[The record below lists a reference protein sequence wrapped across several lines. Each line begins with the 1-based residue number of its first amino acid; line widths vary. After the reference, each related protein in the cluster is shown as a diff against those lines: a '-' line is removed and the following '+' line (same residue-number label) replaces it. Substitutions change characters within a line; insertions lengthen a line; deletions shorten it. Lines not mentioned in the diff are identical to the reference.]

1 MAIPLDKWLVMALLT
16 ILSIFLGLIP
26 YMMVRRRKYLPISL
40 NSSTYKVILTMLS
53 CFGAG
58 VLFSTSMLH
67 LLPEVR
73 ESFAEIPSVWT
84 TFDKHFPLAEV
95 VVICGFCLIYIVEEV
110 AHFIM
115 VDGHHGHHHHINT
128 VARHNSIA
136 HGVPIPNVKGSTA
149 SRGSIVNHL
158 PTNPSICITVPD
170 EEEGKKEGD
179 QHNKMSSITDSTGTS
194 MEEEQCPDDN
204 SNFATSLRTFL
215 ALIALSFHAIMEGV
229 AIGLQV
235 KMTFTFLFWEKVW
248 CPLNNSWKF
257 DFLKSAFLS
266 FFGSYYYNFYF
277 FDGDILSSFNW
288 QAIFC
293 VWHLHNTYILYEYVL
308 QSKGSRKGLTYLRI
322 IKNTL
327 TNLGR
332 RKSWI
337 FKMFFFSP
345 QDSTNV
351 WVMFGA
357 IASHKFV
364 ISFCMGMELVAS
376 QTKVL
381 TYLFSIIFFAVISP
395 VGIIIGSLL
404 ASDDSTQSVPVTV
417 IEVRKSKIYSLDR
430 ASIYWDT
437 HYYSTTFYSI
447 LWVSSIDKM
456 NCECSLFT
464 SRD

>member
-235 KMTFTFLFWEKVW
+235 KMTFTFLFWEKV
-248 CPLNNSWKF
+248 
-257 DFLKSAFLS
+257 
-266 FFGSYYYNFYF
+266 
-277 FDGDILSSFNW
+277 
-288 QAIFC
+288 
-293 VWHLHNTYILYEYVL
+293 
-308 QSKGSRKGLTYLRI
+308 
-322 IKNTL
+322 
-327 TNLGR
+327 
-332 RKSWI
+332 
-337 FKMFFFSP
+337 
-345 QDSTNV
+345 
-351 WVMFGA
+351 
-357 IASHKFV
+357 
-364 ISFCMGMELVAS
+364 
-376 QTKVL
+376 
-381 TYLFSIIFFAVISP
+381 
-395 VGIIIGSLL
+395 
-404 ASDDSTQSVPVTV
+404 
-417 IEVRKSKIYSLDR
+417 
-430 ASIYWDT
+430 
-437 HYYSTTFYSI
+437 
-447 LWVSSIDKM
+447 
-456 NCECSLFT
+456 
-464 SRD
+464 